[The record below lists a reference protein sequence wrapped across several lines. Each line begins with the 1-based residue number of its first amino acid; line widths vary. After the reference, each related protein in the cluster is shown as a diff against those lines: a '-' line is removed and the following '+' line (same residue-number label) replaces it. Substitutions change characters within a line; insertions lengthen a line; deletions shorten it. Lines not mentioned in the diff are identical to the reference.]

1 MSSMKLRPWGSMA
14 AMRALPDSMNALS
27 ASLCQCSSRY
37 APAFSR
43 MFTPAKVVATGNSRT
58 VTSRAQPPVWRRLC
72 AAAKGNFRFGRL
84 PESVGGA
91 PGFCNATAT
100 LSGPSTDAPSSPRT
114 VATASGESVVFIG
127 SSLQPVGY
135 ARLVR
140 CISDRASG
148 GVAFLPA
155 SLVGPSAQL
164 VVVGFVDVA
173 ADERLHVGGAVNAGE
188 AAVEHQLGDARGGVD
203 LGFEDVGLQRV
214 EAALFEQGVWHLVG
228 DGTCGLDKHVVGD
241 SFGLRRV
248 DGHPDR
254 REDVEVVGLAGQE
267 RLAVQMNG
275 RELDSG
281 GVDRL
286 SLRP

>member
-14 AMRALPDSMNALS
+14 AMRALPDSMNAHS

-91 PGFCNATAT
+91 PGFCNAIAT
-100 LSGPSTDAPSSPRT
+100 LSGPSTDSPSSPRT
-114 VATASGESVVFIG
+114 VATASGESVVVIG
-127 SSLQPVGY
+127 PSLQPVGY
-135 ARLVR
+135 ARLV
-140 CISDRASG
+140 
-148 GVAFLPA
+148 
-155 SLVGPSAQL
+155 PSAQL

-203 LGFEDVGLQRV
+203 LGFEDIGLQRV

-241 SFGLRRV
+241 SFGVGRV

-254 REDVEVVGLAGQE
+254 REDVEVVGLARQE
-267 RLAVQMNG
+267 SLAVEMNRG
-275 RELDSG
+275 ELDPG